1 MGSDN
6 MLDNEMS
13 PDELLALATII
24 TFSIAKGRSLKELRT
39 ILNLMIMV
47 TANLNSLLA
56 QYEINAGEAVDV
68 LF

>member
-1 MGSDN
+1 MFQS
-6 MLDNEMS
+6 
-13 PDELLALATII
+13 II